1 MKIVKTER
9 VEEEAEYYSDFSGKQ
24 LLDYVPVT
32 LTIDFGYG
40 SIIDGLILELHLDD
54 EDIKDV
60 LDLLKKKSKQWPE
73 ELLK

>member
-1 MKIVKTER
+1 
-9 VEEEAEYYSDFSGKQ
+9 
-24 LLDYVPVT
+24 VPVT

-40 SIIDGLILELHLDD
+40 SKLDGLLLELHLDD